1 MKMLQRLLLRG
12 LSVKRNNK
20 YILPL
25 NPNLQNYRFT
35 QLTVLEKSPFIRF
48 YQNLTHSHAIRD
60 TSAVSIRGIHLALT
74 FYRLR
79 SRWSIF
85 FNFVVSIE
93 VHTSMH
99 MTMHRDW
106 LTDIT
111 ASPVPSIR
119 IANNKE
125 LKVECCGNVCI
136 KVKAHDGNTDLIQV
150 RNVLFVPELKTNLL
164 SVSKIIQN
172 ATPYEVWT
180 GKKPNLNHVRIFG
193 CPAMVHIPKENRSKL
208 DVKSRKLI
216 FVGYSDCTKGYK
228 FIDPETKKGIVK
240 KFNMKDL
247 GKARHCIGFKISQD
261 EDEISIDHQPTSEHW
276 AALKRRI
283 SGYCDS
289 DWANDT
295 EDRRSCT
302 GYIFLFQGAAISWN
316 SKKQQTIA
324 LSTIICS
331 CCCVSDTGRNCLPD
345 ISSNDKNIIYS
356 SHRSPY
362 FCQLINHRP
371 VNCFPQQYRNRYTN
385 VRLLIQTCRLPRRFL
400 YGKSLFFL
408 DFDVAPMVKVVVHQ
422 QLITVINAV
431 LRACEPPISKLKS
444 QRVIV
449 LFLPGTWSTNTS
461 LRMLASCVE
470 TIETLSTVRQRRVS
484 RASCVRHAVLP
495 HRGQVPYQNGTKGTL
510 IVSPCPSVC
519 LSVRP
524 SVCPRSS
531 TETVCTRKLEENV
544 DYTFRNGV
552 QCQIESRN
560 SNVFIRY
567 QVENTCH
574 CRFKM
579 VYIPKVK
586 PPRPPPVTEDDIS
599 SIEILLEPPP
609 LTRVCAC
616 DERTKPV
623 LPEFEQP
630 FCLQFQRIPLRT
642 DAWAVDVRD
651 PGLAIEISPACGVL
665 GARASL
671 ALTVSV
677 YADCWGLYRD
687 QILIKVREIPVN
699 YFLEM
704 SSSDPDRV
712 IRVKNV
718 SRSEVAVH
726 AYVLKEHAHIQDVM
740 PFRLY
745 LRFFDV
751 LPRFCPCV
759 TAFDSDHCLEEQS
772 DDSSSKVPEDM
783 DTGVEVFFTKDF
795 GLQEDTF
802 FKVEPAVFSIEP
814 GAFTELQVTLTPPEH
829 GELAPD
835 AAILLRT
842 LPFPK
847 FAGPGWYRNEPPP
860 QLVHLRQTEREGVLR
875 ASDKQLRVKFCALD
889 LPSGDVMRI
898 RKSFRIQNIGN
909 GPLHIAAGTK
919 GLWTI
924 IQDEGQQSGSTCAIG
939 CGCAPIEGNRVE
951 KVPLYLPPR
960 SSTEMTV
967 EVCIHTADAW
977 PADNE
982 GTPCSP
988 PNYEQWKR
996 SVTPLSFY
1004 DDDNVLLTIPLILEL
1019 EFPLLYVEPS
1029 CINFGFVTDGDT
1041 RKSFFTVAHSS
1052 RTATLNLVTE
1062 WDGNNEFRLWPRNL
1076 HLPPGTSERVYVQYT
1091 ARWRVGPVEGCARV
1105 VYTPGGAGAWCRAS
1119 LSCRASPARDH
1130 KCHASVHDHTDDPK
1144 LLPPDLTFL

>member
-1 MKMLQRLLLRG
+1 VKEVELMVRATQMYGSEGVLTQWCLPARMPIPPAPAPRLSPAQSAPARLSVPLPSLPNEHPETDVFVLEAANGEWESQSTMIRQCATRHPRLIPARAWLGVVSPGAHMHTQLEVFNDTHQHICWWGTPFRWHGENEPSKLCSGREPCTECKERACTCALLRPTRG
-12 LSVKRNNK
+12 ALAHLKGTQMVYDVNAPDNDGCVATLLQVRRTLGDVARVPSGAGCEARASLVAYRVLAPRLVVRALPCHGDKVPGECEGCSLDTGEQKCKGTAVLRPSAALALGRCTCYRLRITNITPLPTTVKWEGPMGKEEFPWEEPDRRRTAEEMFEAEDKKKEVQAVRSRTVIIRNESV
-20 YILPL
+20 
-25 NPNLQNYRFT
+25 
-35 QLTVLEKSPFIRF
+35 LTARW
-48 YQNLTHSHAIRD
+48 
-60 TSAVSIRGIHLALT
+60 TSAVRNWPRKRCRTLT
-74 FYRLR
+74 
-79 SRWSIF
+79 
-85 FNFVVSIE
+85 
-93 VHTSMH
+93 
-99 MTMHRDW
+99 
-106 LTDIT
+106 
-111 ASPVPSIR
+111 
-119 IANNKE
+119 
-125 LKVECCGNVCI
+125 
-136 KVKAHDGNTDLIQV
+136 
-150 RNVLFVPELKTNLL
+150 
-164 SVSKIIQN
+164 
-172 ATPYEVWT
+172 
-180 GKKPNLNHVRIFG
+180 
-193 CPAMVHIPKENRSKL
+193 
-208 DVKSRKLI
+208 
-216 FVGYSDCTKGYK
+216 
-228 FIDPETKKGIVK
+228 
-240 KFNMKDL
+240 
-247 GKARHCIGFKISQD
+247 
-261 EDEISIDHQPTSEHW
+261 
-276 AALKRRI
+276 
-283 SGYCDS
+283 
-289 DWANDT
+289 
-295 EDRRSCT
+295 
-302 GYIFLFQGAAISWN
+302 
-316 SKKQQTIA
+316 
-324 LSTIICS
+324 
-331 CCCVSDTGRNCLPD
+331 
-345 ISSNDKNIIYS
+345 
-356 SHRSPY
+356 
-362 FCQLINHRP
+362 
-371 VNCFPQQYRNRYTN
+371 
-385 VRLLIQTCRLPRRFL
+385 
-400 YGKSLFFL
+400 
-408 DFDVAPMVKVVVHQ
+408 
-422 QLITVINAV
+422 
-431 LRACEPPISKLKS
+431 
-444 QRVIV
+444 
-449 LFLPGTWSTNTS
+449 
-461 LRMLASCVE
+461 
-470 TIETLSTVRQRRVS
+470 
-484 RASCVRHAVLP
+484 
-495 HRGQVPYQNGTKGTL
+495 
-510 IVSPCPSVC
+510 
-519 LSVRP
+519 
-524 SVCPRSS
+524 
-531 TETVCTRKLEENV
+531 
-544 DYTFRNGV
+544 
-552 QCQIESRN
+552 
-560 SNVFIRY
+560 
-567 QVENTCH
+567 
-574 CRFKM
+574 
-579 VYIPKVK
+579 
-586 PPRPPPVTEDDIS
+586 
-599 SIEILLEPPP
+599 
-609 LTRVCAC
+609 
-616 DERTKPV
+616 
-623 LPEFEQP
+623 
-630 FCLQFQRIPLRT
+630 T

-687 QILIKVREIPVN
+687 QILIKIEK
-699 YFLEM
+699 LEPIVADVWVEAVGPPLQLMRAPSDGGTDLAPTLWM

-726 AYVLKEHAHIQDVM
+726 AYVLKEHAHFQDVM

-1052 RTATLNLVTE
+1052 RTATLDLVTE